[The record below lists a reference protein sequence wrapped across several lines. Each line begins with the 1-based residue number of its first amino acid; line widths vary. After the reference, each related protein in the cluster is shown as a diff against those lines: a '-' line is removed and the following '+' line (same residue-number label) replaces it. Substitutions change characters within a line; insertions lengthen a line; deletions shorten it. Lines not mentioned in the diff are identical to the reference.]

1 MSPSFQ
7 LKKKKNNFS
16 VCIPL
21 LLRIG
26 ASPINPS
33 DILLHHLR
41 SSAVTTRLHEK
52 HSRAGCQRTRAYC
65 WMRLRVD
72 PVVDL
77 IEESAVC
84 GLLCEDGVQAG
95 LDAGSICQR
104 LRRIM
109 QASIMNDLVPGFRF
123 PEDFCG
129 FPTILCS
136 CLHTPL
142 DLSSLLLQLP
152 RRRLLR
158 SKCCEDVGIN
168 LEMSTLSHIH
178 LTAGPQEVD
187 TRGARLSMATLR
199 RAFGIGGNG
208 LCAQTLGQL
217 ASNLPEFCFNVQP
230 RTACRRTLQPS
241 STLHCGS

>member
-1 MSPSFQ
+1 MKMSKSTVKLVLIRADCRCPSRRAGPFSILEWGQWQGHPGWTQTSPSFQ
-7 LKKKKNNFS
+7 LKKKIDFS
-16 VCIPL
+16 VCFPL

-41 SSAVTTRLHEK
+41 SSALTTRLHEK
-52 HSRAGCQRTRAYC
+52 HSRAGCQRTRAHC

-77 IEESAVC
+77 MEESAVC
-84 GLLCEDGVQAG
+84 SLLCEDGVQAG

-129 FPTILCS
+129 FPTLICS
-136 CLHTPL
+136 CFHTPL
-142 DLSSLLLQLP
+142 GLSSLLLAIQ
-152 RRRLLR
+152 RRGLLR
-158 SKCCEDVGIN
+158 SKCCEDVGSSPQ
-168 LEMSTLSHIH
+168 MS
-178 LTAGPQEVD
+178 
-187 TRGARLSMATLR
+187 
-199 RAFGIGGNG
+199 
-208 LCAQTLGQL
+208 
-217 ASNLPEFCFNVQP
+217 
-230 RTACRRTLQPS
+230 
-241 STLHCGS
+241 